1 MSGRL
6 PLWRAW
12 LAAIAAGTLLL
23 AGCGGS
29 DDSDGAASE
38 EGAEEQEA
46 VELHFE
52 WWGNDQRAELTEQAI
67 DLFMEANPNITV
79 TTAFATF
86 TDYWPAMNTKIAG
99 GDAPDVLQ
107 MDYTYLREYAE
118 RGVLM
123 DLNEQVGSN
132 LDVDG
137 VLPAL
142 MQGGTLDGSLYG
154 VPMGRNLM
162 SFQYDPVIWE
172 EAGLEPPEA
181 GWTWQD
187 YLDAA
192 IAITESNGGDPV
204 GTSGFGQHVT
214 MFEVWLIQQGKEL
227 YTEDGQL
234 GFTRDDLVAWWEQ
247 EQAFFDAGAAANPFP
262 DDPAATRLG
271 SHQSASELLWDNFLA
286 GTETTYGSELHV
298 APWPSDTGDM
308 GAYFK
313 PSMMLSV
320 AERTEHPEEAAMLV
334 DFLTNDPEVGTL
346 WGVDRGIPSAA
357 SQLEAIEVTG
367 VEQRIQEFQ
376 VAVEDLV
383 SDTPPPPPQGAA
395 EIERAMLVVAEELRL
410 GQVSI
415 EEAADRMFSEAELA
429 LG

>member
-1 MSGRL
+1 MEVPMSGRL

-12 LAAIAAGTLLL
+12 LAAIAAGALLL

-29 DDSDGAASE
+29 DESDDADGGAETE
-38 EGAEEQEA
+38 EGAEGEQESAEA

-52 WWGNDQRAELTEQAI
+52 WWGNDERAELTEQAI
-67 DLFMEANPNITV
+67 ELFTEEHPNITV

-86 TDYWPAMNTKIAG
+86 VDYWPAMNTKIAG

-118 RGVLM
+118 RGVLA
-123 DLNEQVGSN
+123 DLSGQA
-132 LDVDG
+132 DVDG

-142 MQGGTLDGSLYG
+142 LEGGTLDGSLYG

-192 IAITESNGGDPV
+192 VAITESTGGDPL

-214 MFEVWLIQQGKEL
+214 MFEVWLIQQGKAL
-227 YTEDGQL
+227 YTDDGQL

-247 EQAFFDAGAAANPFP
+247 EQAFFDAGAAATSPRP
-262 DDPAATRLG
+262 SCCGTTSWPARRPPT
-271 SHQSASELLWDNFLA
+271 
-286 GTETTYGSELHV
+286 
-298 APWPSDTGDM
+298 APSWPSRPGP
-308 GAYFK
+308 A
-313 PSMMLSV
+313 
-320 AERTEHPEEAAMLV
+320 
-334 DFLTNDPEVGTL
+334 
-346 WGVDRGIPSAA
+346 
-357 SQLEAIEVTG
+357 
-367 VEQRIQEFQ
+367 
-376 VAVEDLV
+376 
-383 SDTPPPPPQGAA
+383 TPATWAPTSSRP
-395 EIERAMLVVAEELRL
+395 
-410 GQVSI
+410 
-415 EEAADRMFSEAELA
+415 
-429 LG
+429 